1 MTNPVALATS
11 VWGNGSRRALLLH
24 GLTSAGST
32 WWRVSEALAAAGF
45 TVVAPDL
52 RAHGKSPAGD
62 EVSIAAHRDD
72 VLLLGNGWDLLVG
85 HSLGGAIAASAVAA
99 SPEFAARVVLE
110 DPAIDSSATADFIA
124 DSPPLPA
131 HPTWASVSAEYPDWD
146 RRDIELKLEALLAC
160 GPHIIERTMADA
172 SPWDIWPDILNLP
185 VPTMI
190 IAADADV
197 GSLISAE
204 KERELRATAKH
215 LQFERIA
222 GAGHSVHRDAFA
234 TFIDLVEGFVGE

>member
-11 VWGNGSRRALLLH
+11 VWGNGPRRALLLH

-32 WWRVSEALAAAGF
+32 WWRVSEALAGAGF

-62 EVSIAAHRDD
+62 NVSIESHRDD
-72 VLLLGNGWDLLVG
+72 VLLLGGGWDLLVG

-124 DSPPLPA
+124 GSPKLPV
-131 HPTWASVSAEYPDWD
+131 HPTKASVAAEYPDWD
-146 RRDIELKLEALLAC
+146 PRDVELKVEALLAC
-160 GPHIIERTMADA
+160 GPHIIERTMEDA
-172 SPWDIWPDILNLP
+172 SPWDIWPDILNTP

-190 IAADADV
+190 LAADA
-197 GSLISAE
+197 GLESLISAE
-204 KERELRATAKH
+204 KEREVRATAGH
-215 LQFERIA
+215 LHFERIA
-222 GAGHSVHRDAFA
+222 GAGHSIHRDALPAFMVA
-234 TFIDLVEGFVGE
+234 LVEFIGE